1 MTKEELRQLWT
12 LLKKLKKERV
22 LKYVEKDPETNFE
35 EFEDDDWYD
44 YDDGD
49 NLICSCDNLLNIIE
63 DKLN

>member
-12 LLKKLKKERV
+12 LLTKLKKERK
-22 LKYVEKDPETNFE
+22 LDYIDKCIEIDFQ

-44 YDDGD
+44 LDDGD
-49 NLICSCDNLLNIIE
+49 NLIYGCDVVLGVVE

>member
-12 LLKKLKKERV
+12 LLTKLKKERKLDYIAHTIDV
-22 LKYVEKDPETNFE
+22 DFQ

-49 NLICSCDNLLNIIE
+49 NLIYGCDVVLDVVEN
-63 DKLN
+63 KLN